1 VKFPS
6 FNQRTPPELSGEIS
20 LVSADV
26 AQDQKTGATYYVA
39 RIAVPGREP
48 TRLDGQ
54 KLVPGMPVEAF
65 VQTGERTV
73 MSYLTKPLRDQIAR
87 AFREK

>member
-1 VKFPS
+1 MP
-6 FNQRTPPELSGEIS
+6 TPE
-20 LVSADV
+20 
-26 AQDQKTGATYYVA
+26 
-39 RIAVPGREP
+39 AVLG
-48 TRLDGQ
+48 RLDGQ
-54 KLVPGMPVEAF
+54 KLVAGMPVEAF